1 MSGIVNFEV
10 QINAIENLSRYFAV
24 TDRETIFEEQEAP
37 QASRELAELKSS
49 PDYVAPFEIIRRRV
63 IDDNYEG
70 RMTCDATLVIRI
82 GDTEDTEAARGVG
95 VVHALDVA
103 LRKALLK
110 YYPFLADVK
119 VTETYAHATGESTE
133 ADVIAVNKFSDGRLA
148 WTTLAKSANTIE
160 ARWQS
165 LLDGY
170 EWRIVREHLRLQRM
184 SRIPPNKR

>member
-1 MSGIVNFEV
+1 
-10 QINAIENLSRYFAV
+10 V
-24 TDRETIFEEQEAP
+24 TDNIFEEQEAP
-37 QASRELAELKSS
+37 QASRELAELRSS

-63 IDDNYEG
+63 IDDYNEG

-82 GDTEDTEAARGVG
+82 GDVEDTEAARGVG

-110 YYPFLADVK
+110 PFPFLATVT
-119 VTETYAHATGESTE
+119 VTETYAHATGVSTE
-133 ADVIAVNKFSDGRLA
+133 ADVIAVNKFSDGRLT

-170 EWRIVREHLRLQRM
+170 EWRIMRENNRLHRM
-184 SRIPPNKR
+184 SRSLQHKR